1 MKYTL
6 LKNGHIISGKEIIKG
21 DLLIGNS
28 RIMAIEENIH
38 HHSLEAE
45 VMDLK
50 GKYVL
55 PGLLHYN
62 CPFLASHDTS
72 AIPNTSI
79 YQAISHGATFIMDT
93 VNLSQE
99 DNCIEQLSQI
109 REGCKPII
117 SDFGFH
123 LGMQGTCD
131 ISSYNIEYCFVHEGI
146 TSHFLP
152 GNFQETLTN
161 SKIEGLFHSG
171 ARQNTIF
178 ICDLNTLSSEGASV
192 QEYLTALKTLFD
204 FFSHSN
210 CLVLFLNVAHRSELQ
225 LITPYLKADSYIYA
239 ALNIT
244 SEAGE
249 EAEAKNNMIGIDDL
263 LEHKHNSHVMLLP
276 PVLNDAKAD
285 ISAFTEHGRN
295 ISFIERMYLLFGG
308 QASSLLPTL
317 CDMYATRPARLL
329 GIYPRKGLL
338 KPGSDAD
345 LIIWSPTS
353 AKTKFTEPIGTANT
367 ALLRRDIKKLFISG
381 VLIEN
386 NDPLIQSKMKG
397 QFVYRGAPLL

>member
-6 LKNGHIISGKEIIKG
+6 LHNGQIISGKKIIKG

-28 RIMAIEENIH
+28 RIMAIEETIH
-38 HHSLEAE
+38 HHSFEAE

-72 AIPNTSI
+72 AVPNTSI

-99 DNCIEQLSQI
+99 DNCIEQLFQI

-123 LGMQGTCD
+123 LGMQGDCD
-131 ISSYNIEYCFVHEGI
+131 LSSYNIEYCFVHEGI
-146 TSHFLP
+146 TSHFLR
-152 GNFQETLTN
+152 GNFQSILPA
-161 SKIEGLFHSG
+161 SKIEKIFQTG
-171 ARQNTIF
+171 ARQHTLFAFDLSTLRSGSNTMKEY
-178 ICDLNTLSSEGASV
+178 LKSV
-192 QEYLTALKTLFD
+192 QALFEFL
-204 FFSHSN
+204 SQSN
-210 CLVLFLNVAHRSELQ
+210 CLVLVMDVAYRNELE

-239 ALNIT
+239 ALNVS
-244 SEAGE
+244 SEAGHE
-249 EAEAKNNMIGIDDL
+249 IEGENNLIGIDDL
-263 LEHKHNSHVMLLP
+263 LAIKQNSHVMLLP
-276 PVLNDAKAD
+276 PVLSDSKAD
-285 ISAFTEHGRN
+285 VSSFIEHGRN
-295 ISFIERMYLLFGG
+295 ISFIEKMHRLFGAHG
-308 QASSLLPTL
+308 DCLLPTL
-317 CDMYATRPARLL
+317 CELYATRPARLL
-329 GIYPRKGLL
+329 GIYPRKGIL

-353 AKTKFTEPIGTANT
+353 VKTKPTEPAGTANT
-367 ALLRRDIKKLFISG
+367 ALLRKDIKKLFISG
-381 VLIEN
+381 VLLEN
-386 NDPLIQSKMKG
+386 DDPLIQTKMNG
-397 QFVYRGAPLL
+397 QFVHRGSPIL